1 MTAARSMYADPRTAR
16 ARRARTLAEAYQ
28 RRRLRKPAVQVTAFA
43 FGVVSVA
50 INCNLLLQGTDY
62 LIDARD
68 LVGRFT
74 LLTLQTAYRQR
85 LFWGLLLPVT
95 LGVGWLASL
104 LVIGRAYAGYAMHRR
119 WWEAQTGSTPF
130 SWLSPGSGYQVLLS
144 RFLLTTAI
152 QGGVSLL
159 IVLVRVLSVPA
170 VLVAAD
176 ELWLAVL
183 IYAGGGAIALLAR
196 LAIRGR
202 VQAAL
207 GRRQGIVAAQGERR
221 WRSV

>member
-1 MTAARSMYADPRTAR
+1 MTAARSMYADLRNAR
-16 ARRARTLAEAYQ
+16 ARRARVLAEAYQ
-28 RRRLRKPAVQVTAFA
+28 RRRLRKPAVQFTAFA

-68 LVGRFT
+68 LVGWFT

-104 LVIGRAYAGYAMHRR
+104 LVIGRAYAGYALHRR
-119 WWEAQTGSTPF
+119 WWLSQTGSTPY
-130 SWLSPGSGYQVLLS
+130 SWLSPGSGYLVLLS
-144 RFLLTTAI
+144 RFLLVTAL
-152 QGGVSLL
+152 QGLAGLL

-170 VLVAAD
+170 MLVAAE
-176 ELWLAVL
+176 ELWPAVL
-183 IYAGGGAIALLAR
+183 VYAGGGAAALLAR
-196 LAIRGR
+196 IPVRRRLDAAVRRRGE
-202 VQAAL
+202 
-207 GRRQGIVAAQGERR
+207 IVAAQGGNR
-221 WRSV
+221 